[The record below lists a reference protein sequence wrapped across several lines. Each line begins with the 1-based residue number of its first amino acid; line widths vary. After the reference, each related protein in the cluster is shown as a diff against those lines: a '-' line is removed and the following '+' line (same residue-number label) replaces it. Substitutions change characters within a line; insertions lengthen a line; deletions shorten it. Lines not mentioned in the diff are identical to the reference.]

1 MADVSSVTSRCEL
14 LGAPVSMPLGVAP
27 VAFQRLAH
35 PGGEVAMARAAA
47 ASGTVFT
54 LSTIATA
61 RPSEVAAAVPEGRRW
76 FQLYRFRDAGVTQA
90 LMDEAVD
97 SGFEAILL
105 TADAPRAGRRE
116 RDLRSGFA
124 VPPDLSVPSLDAAI
138 GGSRP
143 VTVHE
148 VFAQVDPTVT
158 WPDLEA
164 LASSCALPVLVKGV
178 QTGED
183 ASLAVEHGA
192 AGIVVSNHG
201 GRQLDCVAATA
212 EVLPEAVEAVAGRGT
227 VMVDGGIRRGT
238 DVLVALALGADA
250 ALVGRP
256 AVWGLAAGGEEG
268 AGRVLELL
276 REEIELG
283 LALLGCPSPAEVGSE
298 HVRRAA

>member
-158 WPDLEA
+158 WLDLEA
-164 LASSCALPVLVKGV
+164 LASSCALPVLVK
-178 QTGED
+178 
-183 ASLAVEHGA
+183 
-192 AGIVVSNHG
+192 G

-298 HVRRAA
+298 QVRRAA